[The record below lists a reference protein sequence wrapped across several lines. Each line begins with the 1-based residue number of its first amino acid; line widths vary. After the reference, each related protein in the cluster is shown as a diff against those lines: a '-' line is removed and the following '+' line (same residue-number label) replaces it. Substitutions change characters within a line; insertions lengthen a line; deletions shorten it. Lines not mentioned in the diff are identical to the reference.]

1 MNVLAAGTIAWACE
15 PHYVIGWP
23 GRRVQTHVSC
33 HALTIHAPGVSFRG
47 RVIPFEPTAYLPAGS
62 PPATRSGR
70 RAPHVSV
77 TAREA
82 PDAVTREDDTRETE
96 SALEERDKDLVTFR
110 QGSRRRMLSTLLIGA
125 AMFVAERAGIARVPF
140 AVMAA
145 IAGGAIA
152 LNWAFTRIAT
162 SPGMYRWWHR
172 YLFATL
178 DAVLI
183 STLVFVF
190 GGTGLAVI
198 YFMAIVPYS
207 FDRGRAIGQYTAL
220 VSAAGFVLAAWLH
233 HGWRPDDAFSLPWVL
248 VVATLML
255 IVSFQIIP
263 IPSKLIRRIRSTRE
277 AISEAE
283 HGNLMVRASARSSDE
298 LGFLERSFNLM
309 LEELGQI
316 IGAVQRESD
325 EVAEYADQLATAT
338 GALSRSGTE
347 FATTAS
353 NLSAQLE
360 TQRGHTEAGSRQ
372 TAEALAAS
380 ERLRERAGEMESNA
394 HALVDS
400 ASASRDAIGRAANT
414 LVTLGDRVRD
424 TSATVGTLADASERI
439 GEFVE
444 AVSRIARQT
453 NLLALNA
460 AIEAARAGEQ
470 GKGFAV
476 VAEEVRKLA
485 EESGRAA
492 KDIAATISAIRE
504 NIAAAVESMREG
516 ARDVSDVGG
525 IAAEANDALGAMLS
539 GIGRIAEV
547 IGEAAQVSRAQS
559 ATMAGLAAAIEN
571 VQSVSVEAATRA
583 ETAARVATQQTASLE
598 GLTFTSQQL
607 AELADRLRQSIS
619 RFAVSTLPSTRE
631 LRAPRATP
639 APRSQA

>member
-1 MNVLAAGTIAWACE
+1 MTI
-15 PHYVIGWP
+15 
-23 GRRVQTHVSC
+23 R
-33 HALTIHAPGVSFRG
+33 APGVSFRG
-47 RVIPFEPTAYLPAGS
+47 RVTPFEPTVLSPAGS
-62 PPATRSGR
+62 PPATHSGR
-70 RAPHVSV
+70 RAPLVSV

-82 PDAVTREDDTRETE
+82 PDAATREEDTRETE

-110 QGSRRRMLSTLLIGA
+110 QGSRRRLLSTLLIGT

-140 AVMAA
+140 SVMVG

-152 LNWAFTRIAT
+152 LNWSFTRLAT

-220 VSAAGFVLAAWLH
+220 VSAGGFVLAAWLH
-233 HGWRPDDAFSLPWVL
+233 HRWRPDDAFSLPWVL
-248 VVATLML
+248 IVATLVL

-325 EVAEYADQLATAT
+325 EVAVYADQLATAT

-347 FATTAS
+347 FATTAR
-353 NLSAQLE
+353 NLSVHLE

-372 TAEALAAS
+372 TAEALTAS

-424 TSATVGTLADASERI
+424 TSTTVGALADASERI

-492 KDIAATISAIRE
+492 KDIAATISTIRE
-504 NIAAAVESMREG
+504 NIGAAVESMREG

-525 IAAEANDALGAMLS
+525 IATEANDALGAMLS

-598 GLTFTSQQL
+598 GLTLTSQQL

-619 RFAVSTLPSTRE
+619 RFAVSTLPNTRE
-631 LRAPRATP
+631 LRAPRSLP
-639 APRSQA
+639 ASRSEA